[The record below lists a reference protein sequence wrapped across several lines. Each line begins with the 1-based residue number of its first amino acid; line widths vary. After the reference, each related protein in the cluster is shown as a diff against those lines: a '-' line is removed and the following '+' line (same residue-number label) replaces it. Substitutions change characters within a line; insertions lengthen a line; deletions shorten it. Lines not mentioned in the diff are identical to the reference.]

1 MYKIVDTLLLK
12 KTDDMLT
19 ESAVIRFIK
28 ELKKT
33 EENVKDTH
41 DVYISRQKDGVDQ
54 YSTVDNTNYQQWA
67 KHFEYIIL
75 STTTEIFSD

>member
-28 ELKKT
+28 ELKKV
-33 EENVKDTH
+33 EENTKDAHT
-41 DVYISRQKDGVDQ
+41 VYLSRQKDNVEQ
-54 YSTVDNTNYQQWA
+54 YVTVDNTNYQQWA

-75 STTTEIFSD
+75 KCSSFSN